1 MTGISE
7 FMTQYHRECDEMLA
21 NAEELVSK
29 SDWAKANE
37 LTMTF
42 NEAMER
48 HFGMEEEVLFP
59 AFEQR
64 SGMVDGPTQVM
75 REEHEQMRRLLT
87 QLQWALEQQQQ
98 EDYLDTTETLLIM
111 IQQHNMKEE
120 GMLYPMSD
128 EQLGADAENIVEQM
142 QEYETQ

>member
-7 FMTQYHRECDEMLA
+7 FMTLYHRECDEMLA

-29 SDWAKANE
+29 SDWVKASE

-42 NEAMER
+42 NDAMER
-48 HFGMEEEVLFP
+48 HFGMEEEILFP

-128 EQLGADAENIVEQM
+128 EQLGVDAENIVEQM
-142 QEYETQ
+142 QGYETK

>member
-1 MTGISE
+1 MTGINE
-7 FMTQYHRECDEMLA
+7 FMTQFHRDCDELLA
-21 NAEELVSK
+21 NAEELVNNG
-29 SDWAKANE
+29 DWDKANE
-37 LTMTF
+37 LTKAL
-42 NEAMER
+42 NDAMER
-48 HFGMEEEVLFP
+48 HFGMEEQILFP

-75 REEHEQMRRLLT
+75 RDEHEQIRRLLT

-98 EDYLDTTETLLIM
+98 KEYLDTTETLLIM

-128 EQLGADAENIVEQM
+128 EQLGADAKNIVKQM
-142 QEYETQ
+142 QGFKS